1 MTNYLSRHLQV
12 PTHRHMDLATRV
24 MQYLLSTAALAL
36 TYAKSDTFFAGG
48 IFHPGDGHETDG
60 RAHFIADSNL
70 GTPRSTSGWAFF
82 VARAA
87 VVWKVVSQLD
97 PALSSGEAEFYA
109 LVTAIATA
117 VHMRQLMAELA
128 YQWVAP
134 MHVFSDSRVAR
145 LMVQNGKAATTVR
158 HVDLKWWFA
167 NHHVEQG
174 HVYVGEVNGST
185 NPVNGLTKLTSG
197 APFLAERAY
206 LLGHSPA
213 APAVA
218 SMVRVFRESVTI

>member
-1 MTNYLSRHLQV
+1 
-12 PTHRHMDLATRV
+12 
-24 MQYLLSTAALAL
+24 
-36 TYAKSDTFFAGG
+36 
-48 IFHPGDGHETDG
+48 
-60 RAHFIADSNL
+60 
-70 GTPRSTSGWAFF
+70 
-82 VARAA
+82 
-87 VVWKVVSQLD
+87 
-97 PALSSGEAEFYA
+97 
-109 LVTAIATA
+109 
-117 VHMRQLMAELA
+117 MRQLMAELA